1 MNSNRI
7 QINGVWYVKED
18 DIQDLPPQPVEESA
32 VTDSLQCT
40 YEVTDWCFEASI
52 LLQDDAIDL
61 SDTNGDPWI
70 KVTDKRH
77 VDHKKW
83 KDQDVDSPEWMLGVL
98 EGDYDS
104 MRLAYEI
111 FNNDGIYHFRAFISI
126 LIQKGWLKKQ

>member
-18 DIQDLPPQPVEESA
+18 DIQDFSPQLDEDSPV
-32 VTDSLQCT
+32 TNLLQCT
-40 YEVTDWCFEASI
+40 YEVLDWCFESSI

-83 KDQDVDSPEWMLGVL
+83 IEHDVDSSEWMLDVL

-111 FNNDGIYHFRAFISI
+111 FNDDGIYHFRAFLRV
-126 LIQKGWLKKQ
+126 LIQKGWLKRQ

>member
-18 DIQDLPPQPVEESA
+18 DIQDLMPQRDEETS
-32 VTDSLQCT
+32 VTNSLQCT

-70 KVTDKRH
+70 KVTDKRP
-77 VDHKKW
+77 DMLKW
-83 KDQDVDSPEWMLGVL
+83 KEQDVDSANWMLGVL
-98 EGDYDS
+98 EGDRDS
-104 MRLAYEI
+104 MGEAYEI
-111 FNNDGIYHFRAFISI
+111 FNNDGIYHFRAFLRV
-126 LIQKGWLKKQ
+126 LIQKGWLKRQ